1 MPSMNN
7 QVCIW
12 KDFSCIFYKF
22 SLLCSFTLLSQFVV
36 FCLHLCKRQNIKK
49 NPLSELNM
57 SDVAIFP
64 ADKGR
69 ATVLMNKEE
78 YHSKLTQLIQSGT
91 YRLVKKD
98 PTKTQETI
106 NYNRCIKKT

>member
-1 MPSMNN
+1 
-7 QVCIW
+7 
-12 KDFSCIFYKF
+12 
-22 SLLCSFTLLSQFVV
+22 
-36 FCLHLCKRQNIKK
+36 
-49 NPLSELNM
+49 M
-57 SDVAIFP
+57 SDVAILP

-98 PTKTQETI
+98 PTKTQETKI
-106 NYNRCIKKT
+106 GHILKNLEREGKIPTMLYNRLRPTGCRPPLLCGLSKLPS

>member
-1 MPSMNN
+1 
-7 QVCIW
+7 
-12 KDFSCIFYKF
+12 
-22 SLLCSFTLLSQFVV
+22 
-36 FCLHLCKRQNIKK
+36 
-49 NPLSELNM
+49 M

-98 PTKTQETI
+98 PTKTQET
-106 NYNRCIKKT
+106 KL